1 MKSVKRLACLI
12 FVSML
17 TGCSVDKDSMS
28 MFLAKEMCSCRF
40 LVEQSEANCR
50 SAIRM
55 GLAVG
60 DVVVN
65 EVAREVTGKAEDGSS
80 PATFGF
86 VSAKLGC
93 ELKQ

>member
-1 MKSVKRLACLI
+1 MKSAKWLACLI
-12 FVSML
+12 FLSML
-17 TGCSVDKDSMS
+17 TGCSVDKESMS

-40 LVEQSEANCR
+40 VVEQSEANCR
-50 SAIRM
+50 SAIRI

-65 EVAREVTGKAEDGSS
+65 EAAREVTGKAEDGSS
-80 PATFGF
+80 PATFRF
-86 VSAKLGC
+86 VSAKSGC